1 MSGDTDTSSSK
12 FTLSATNWHQLA
24 PSNLDQL
31 IIIDLRVRENRV
43 EGGRERER
51 ERERE
56 TLIYLPHTHTH
67 TLSPPGKRIELKGFK
82 GFLGGLD
89 SERKLTGE
97 YSVFTEFQNLE
108 VMFHVAPLL
117 PYTPN
122 DSQQVSTNNSKCS
135 STSLSENL

>member
-1 MSGDTDTSSSK
+1 MLVTIS
-12 FTLSATNWHQLA
+12 LA
-24 PSNLDQL
+24 H
-31 IIIDLRVRENRV
+31 IH
-43 EGGRERER
+43 
-51 ERERE
+51 
-56 TLIYLPHTHTH
+56 TCAHTH
-67 TLSPPGKRIELKGFK
+67 SGKRVELKGFK

-122 DSQQVSTNNSKCS
+122 DSQQVC
-135 STSLSENL
+135 LFE

>member
-1 MSGDTDTSSSK
+1 M
-12 FTLSATNWHQLA
+12 
-24 PSNLDQL
+24 
-31 IIIDLRVRENRV
+31 
-43 EGGRERER
+43 RERER
-51 ERERE
+51 KREKEIERDSNLPY
-56 TLIYLPHTHTH
+56 TL
-67 TLSPPGKRIELKGFK
+67 PPLGKRIELKGFK

-122 DSQQVSTNNSKCS
+122 DSQQVSVNN
-135 STSLSENL
+135 